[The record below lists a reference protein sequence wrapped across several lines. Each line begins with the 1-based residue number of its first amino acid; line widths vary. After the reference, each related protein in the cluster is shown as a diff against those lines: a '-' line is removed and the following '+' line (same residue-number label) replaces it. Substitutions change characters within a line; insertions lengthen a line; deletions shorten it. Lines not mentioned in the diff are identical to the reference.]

1 MSLVASKRTVTWGN
15 DVVLFGQIVST
26 DPECE
31 AQEAVVIR
39 RRVFG
44 ASGFRILVT
53 AHTDSEGRFETRQEA
68 RRLADYKATLSRG
81 EGCGGAASDL
91 LSVFVR
97 VIVTAA
103 VSDNPVRQGNFF
115 TISGHVKPVHG
126 STKVFLDRKI
136 RTGWDR
142 VDGVR
147 LDRGSDYAFTLVAG
161 WEGERTFRVRW
172 PSQDHDHETNKS
184 RVLTI
189 NSV

>member
-1 MSLVASKRTVTWGN
+1 MTVSKGTVTWGN
-15 DVVLFGQIVST
+15 NVILSGQVVST

-39 RRVFG
+39 RRVVG
-44 ASGFRILVT
+44 APGFRILVT
-53 AHTDSEGRFETRQEA
+53 THTDSDGRFETRQEA

-91 LSVFVR
+91 ISVSVR
-97 VIVTAA
+97 VIVTAS
-103 VSDNPVRQGNFF
+103 VSENPVQQGNFF
-115 TISGHVKPVHG
+115 TISGDVKPGHG
-126 STKVFLDRKI
+126 GTKVFLDRKI
-136 RTGWDR
+136 RSGWDR

-147 LDRGSDYAFTLVAG
+147 LDRRSDYSFTLVAG
-161 WEGERTFRVRW
+161 WAGERTFRVRW
-172 PSQDHDHETNKS
+172 PSQDHDHATNKS

>member
-1 MSLVASKRTVTWGN
+1 MILS
-15 DVVLFGQIVST
+15 GQVVST

-39 RRVFG
+39 RRFVG

-53 AHTDSEGRFETRQEA
+53 AHTDSEGRFETPQPA

-91 LSVFVR
+91 ISVFVR
-97 VIVTAA
+97 VVVTVS
-103 VSDNPVRQGNFF
+103 VSDSPVQQGNFF
-115 TISGHVKPVHG
+115 TISGDVKPGHG
-126 STKVFLDRKI
+126 GTKVFLDRKI
-136 RTGWDR
+136 PRGWDR

-147 LDRGSDYAFTLVAG
+147 LDRGSDYVFTLVAG
-161 WEGERTFRVRW
+161 WEGERSFRVRW
-172 PSQDHDHETNKS
+172 RSQDHDHETNKS

-189 NSV
+189 KSV